1 MGILYQN
8 LTWVATP
15 GVLQHFDSNFC
26 TFISFLLTT
35 SRRIQKGAGFNKRA
49 GRIVSSKINKRAG
62 SNKAVQG
69 DKGFSKRINEHS
81 RLLETQEY

>member
-26 TFISFLLTT
+26 TFTSFLLTT
-35 SRRIQKGAGFNKRA
+35 SRRIQKGAGSNKRA
-49 GRIVSSKINKRAG
+49 GKKFDKRAG
-62 SNKAVQG
+62 SK
-69 DKGFSKRINEHS
+69 
-81 RLLETQEY
+81 

>member
-15 GVLQHFDSNFC
+15 GVLQHFDNNLC
-26 TFISFLLTT
+26 TFTSFLLTA

-49 GRIVSSKINKRAG
+49 GKKVDKRAG
-62 SNKAVQG
+62 SK
-69 DKGFSKRINEHS
+69 
-81 RLLETQEY
+81 